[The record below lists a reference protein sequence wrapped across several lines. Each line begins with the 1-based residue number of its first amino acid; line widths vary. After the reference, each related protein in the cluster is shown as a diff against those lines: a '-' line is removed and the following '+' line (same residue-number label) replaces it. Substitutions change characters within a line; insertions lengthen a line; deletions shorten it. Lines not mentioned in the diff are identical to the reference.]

1 MQQHYLILI
10 LLVVSCSWI
19 AHARTFQLNK
29 DFVTS
34 LLQSGDAVSETN
46 KEDVT
51 RNRNLNLDN
60 IVTIETPSSAVQD
73 WSLVCQ
79 QLCG

>member
-10 LLVVSCSWI
+10 LLVVTCGLK
-19 AHARTFQLNK
+19 AHARTLELNK

-34 LLQSGDAVSETN
+34 LLQSRDAVSETN